1 LLAQSKGAKRKGTL
15 HCVDAVHRC
24 LALLAYCYLYWGRS
38 RNSLRSDTRLL
49 FPFLA
54 VLLSASAKGLNTG
67 CNATGPAGGLCA
79 DTRAATLVIGV
90 S

>member
-1 LLAQSKGAKRKGTL
+1 MLAQSKGAKRKGTL

-54 VLLSASAKGLNTG
+54 VLLSASASAKGSNTEE
-67 CNATGPAGGLCA
+67 NATKPLAF
-79 DTRAATLVIGV
+79 
-90 S
+90 